1 MGATLEK
8 VARGRFSIQADEA
21 AMTEIQAAILG
32 EETQELSTL
41 ARQHAILL
49 TLLQTKEPVSM
60 HYFLETY
67 CISNTTFYA
76 DIKQLFR
83 DAWISLP
90 DRAEIVG
97 EAGLNGRIIYR
108 YQKEEE

>member
-1 MGATLEK
+1 MAENPFVEK
-8 VARGRFSIQADEA
+8 IASLKAG
-21 AMTEIQAAILG
+21 EIS
-32 EETQELSTL
+32 ELIVE
-41 ARQHAILL
+41 Q
-49 TLLQTKEPVSM
+49 
-60 HYFLETY
+60 
-67 CISNTTFYA
+67 N
-76 DIKQLFR
+76 

>member
-1 MGATLEK
+1 MGA
-8 VARGRFSIQADEA
+8 FDSADEA

-60 HYFLETY
+60 HYFLKR
-67 CISNTTFYA
+67 IVLV
-76 DIKQLFR
+76 IRLFMP
-83 DAWISLP
+83 I
-90 DRAEIVG
+90 
-97 EAGLNGRIIYR
+97 LNN
-108 YQKEEE
+108 